1 MKLNKTSMLST
12 LRDCVMIVF
21 GLILYAVGFCGF
33 ILPKGVIIGG
43 MGGIASLI
51 YFQTGIPVG
60 ASFFVL
66 NCVLLAIAWRIVG
79 VPFVLKTIF
88 GATMLSVLL
97 TFAQPFFEAFPIFLP
112 ETFLDC
118 VIGAV
123 LCGTGVG
130 IAFSHNGSTGG
141 TDIIAAMV
149 SKTSQVTVGR
159 MILYIDLIIIS
170 SSFLI
175 YHDLNRMIYGYVV
188 LVFLSYMA
196 DMVVNNNRQAVQFTI
211 FSKRWDEIATAI
223 NQELHR
229 GCTIIDGTGWY
240 TRQEV
245 KMLIIYCRKTEALSV
260 YRLIKELDPHAFM
273 SQSNVN
279 TIYGEGFDEN
289 KVKARRRIDKQK
301 RLQAEEC
308 KKTEINAEVEE
319 AQTNK

>member
-1 MKLNKTSMLST
+1 MKLNKTYLLSN
-12 LRDCVMIVF
+12 LHDCVMIVF

-33 ILPKGVIIGG
+33 ILPKGIIIGG

-51 YFQTGIPVG
+51 YFQTGIPVA

-66 NCVLLAIAWRIVG
+66 NCVLLAIAYKIVG
-79 VPFVLKTIF
+79 LPFVLKTIF
-88 GATMLSVLL
+88 GATFLSIFLGI
-97 TFAQPFFEAFPIFLP
+97 AQPFFEAFPIFLP

-175 YHDLNRMIYGYVV
+175 YHDLHRMIYGYVV
-188 LVFLSYMA
+188 LVFLSYMT

-211 FSKRWDEIATAI
+211 FSKRWDEIATAV
-223 NQELHR
+223 NHELHR

-245 KMLIIYCRKTEALSV
+245 KMLLIYCRKSEALSV

-279 TIYGEGFDEN
+279 TVYGEGFDEN
-289 KVKARRRIDKQK
+289 KVKARRRIDRQKQLHTNEYK
-301 RLQAEEC
+301 SDVTNTQSAE
-308 KKTEINAEVEE
+308 I
-319 AQTNK
+319 TNK